1 GAVTKFLSLTALSM
15 AMSAYSPPAERTSG
29 AQAGYAEITRPR
41 TTSAAVRIW
50 AAWQIAASGLFAC
63 AKWRTQSSTFLL
75 SRRYSGALPPGR
87 RGGTRRHV
95 QSQPIRAAAANL
107 KPRRRS
113 SRRPGGFLPA
123 HAEDLLHAGDRFAV
137 LVEHRDLEGRVD
149 LSLGVRLGAD
159 LLDAL

>member
-1 GAVTKFLSLTALSM
+1 MASSAPVVAL
-15 AMSAYSPPAERTSG
+15 
-29 AQAGYAEITRPR
+29 
-41 TTSAAVRIW
+41 VR
-50 AAWQIAASGLFAC
+50 A
-63 AKWRTQSSTFLL
+63 
-75 SRRYSGALPPGR
+75 R
-87 RGGTRRHV
+87 RGSTLRQV

-159 LLDAL
+159 LLDALARQLEARLHLAPPGAQELDRRALVPDHVALAQ